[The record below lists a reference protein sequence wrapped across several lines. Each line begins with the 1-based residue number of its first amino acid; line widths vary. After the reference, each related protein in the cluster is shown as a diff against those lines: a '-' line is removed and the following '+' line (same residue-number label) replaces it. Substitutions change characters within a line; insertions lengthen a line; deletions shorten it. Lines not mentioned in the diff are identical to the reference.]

1 MFSKFF
7 KSTLVCLG
15 IFAVADSRA
24 QEHVL
29 FWGQELGVGAR
40 AIGLGGAYVGVADDY
55 SAVYWNPSG
64 LGQVRRMEF
73 NLGFSHN
80 SVSNY
85 ANFMGNELE
94 GNASSSRLNS
104 LGFIFP
110 VPTYRGSLVFGF
122 GYHKVRDFDN
132 VLDIEGFNPQYA
144 AFADIVVPTYDG
156 WVTDV
161 NDSLFQQE
169 SILEEGS
176 RNHYTLSGAV
186 ELQQNF
192 FVGVSLN
199 IIRGRD
205 DYGIHFVESDTK
217 NLYRFFDEANKIVSD
232 LDYWQ
237 YDRTIGSD
245 FSATNLKLGVMYNPI
260 KALRIGATMT
270 TNTEYEI
277 KENWGEAWSEYYD
290 TAEEAAVYD
299 YQSNYTYKVKEPF
312 AMGVGLSYRLANAM
326 LAASVDY
333 QNWSEAK
340 FLTDPP
346 VASVSQAE
354 INRYIRQELTS
365 TTSLHLGAEMY
376 LPMIKAR
383 LRGGYFN
390 QPSPYRNKELHPDR
404 SFYSGGVS
412 LMMDKQVMLDLAYV
426 TGGWKQESSDD
437 LTYATTLE
445 DKDFSKLIG
454 TLLIRF

>member
-217 NLYRFFDEANKIVSD
+217 NLYRLFDEANKIVSD

-299 YQSNYTYKVKEPF
+299 YQSN
-312 AMGVGLSYRLANAM
+312 
-326 LAASVDY
+326 
-333 QNWSEAK
+333 
-340 FLTDPP
+340 
-346 VASVSQAE
+346 
-354 INRYIRQELTS
+354 
-365 TTSLHLGAEMY
+365 
-376 LPMIKAR
+376 
-383 LRGGYFN
+383 
-390 QPSPYRNKELHPDR
+390 
-404 SFYSGGVS
+404 
-412 LMMDKQVMLDLAYV
+412 
-426 TGGWKQESSDD
+426 
-437 LTYATTLE
+437 
-445 DKDFSKLIG
+445 
-454 TLLIRF
+454 